1 MFTSLLKNKEI
12 HAKMSN
18 IRGDIMDSNTTLYSI
33 DEFDTALVDAILQ
46 EVFLSLKEKGYDP
59 INQLVGY
66 LMSGDPGYI
75 SSYQNARQKI
85 VGIDRSRILEFLLR
99 KVLGEKA

>member
-1 MFTSLLKNKEI
+1 
-12 HAKMSN
+12 MSN